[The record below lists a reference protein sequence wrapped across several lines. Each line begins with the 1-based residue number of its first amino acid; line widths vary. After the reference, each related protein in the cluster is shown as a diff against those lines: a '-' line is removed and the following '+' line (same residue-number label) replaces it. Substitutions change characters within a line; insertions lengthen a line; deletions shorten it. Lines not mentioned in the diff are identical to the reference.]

1 MSNRINVDWIIYED
15 LIRERQLEEERSR
28 QIQLEVPEYEPRLED
43 KVKKETSEPKRVII
57 IDL

>member
-15 LIRERQLEEERSR
+15 LIREKQLEEERSR
-28 QIQLEVPEYEPRLED
+28 QIQLEVPEYDSRLED
-43 KVKKETSEPKRVII
+43 EVKKETSEPKRVII

>member
-15 LIRERQLEEERSR
+15 LIREKQLEEERSR
-28 QIQLEVPEYEPRLED
+28 QIQLEVPEYDTRLED
-43 KVKKETSEPKRVII
+43 EVKKETSEPKRVII